1 MSAQPRQESI
11 GKRALHGAFQI
22 GIASYVILAI
32 TFASGIVLARI
43 LDPEDF
49 GIVVFANFFYSII
62 ARLKDH
68 GFDGALIHRS
78 DDVQTAANTHL
89 VLHVSICGLIVLIAA
104 GIFPLLVFFHNTT
117 VGWIVLANALIFLL
131 GSPSMT
137 CSRLLDKEMRYGK
150 ISILGIVGNLLT
162 SGSQLSL
169 AFAGWGLWAL
179 VFGGIPTRIWAVA
192 ASWRWSPLRPRIK
205 LDWGMAKWYFRFG
218 PYWLSVVSGFA
229 TLIIEQFQNFLV
241 GSLIGPAA
249 VGFMSRAYGWADLP
263 TQRVTH
269 IISGTAFPVYAK
281 LQHERERLSYAF
293 SLVQRAVARLSFPLA
308 VYLVLVI
315 PYGTRF
321 LIGERWL
328 PVAPIF
334 QLFAVYM
341 FTRPLYDDI
350 KLLLTAVG
358 ELRLVNR
365 TQVTM
370 AATMLI
376 TAPLLVVST
385 PGLLTQAPGW
395 VLAWV
400 RSPLEARIRHEWSEA
415 VAIGTVHVEAVYGPL
430 QAAVFGALGA
440 AIAIGIVHIIG
451 LSMGMYF
458 LRRFVDLHSVRTY
471 GPPLVGALVAGF
483 VTVGVHSQLPPLPDV
498 VLLATHGAVL
508 GIAYLAV
515 LVILEGRE
523 LLVELRTVRQTLRE
537 I

>member
-1 MSAQPRQESI
+1 MTAQSRQESI
-11 GKRALHGAFQI
+11 GKRALHGAFQL

-43 LDPEDF
+43 LDPKDF
-49 GIVVFANFFYSII
+49 GTVVFANFFYSLI

-68 GFDGALIHRS
+68 GFDGALIHRA

-89 VLHVSICGLIVLIAA
+89 VLHVSISALIVLVAA
-104 GIFPLLVFFHNTT
+104 VIFPILVFFHDTT
-117 VGWIVLANALIFLL
+117 VGWIVLANAVIFLV

-137 CSRLLDKEMRYGK
+137 CSRLLDKEMRFGK
-150 ISILGIVGNLLT
+150 VAIIGIVGNLLAAA
-162 SGSQLSL
+162 SQLSL
-169 AFAGWGLWAL
+169 AFLGWGLWAL
-179 VFGGIPTRIWAVA
+179 VFGGVPTRIWAVA
-192 ASWRWSPLRPRIK
+192 ATWRWAPLRPRIK
-205 LDWGMAKWYFRFG
+205 LDWDMAKWYFRFG

-229 TLIIEQFQNFLV
+229 TLIVEQAHNFLV
-241 GSLIGPAA
+241 GSLVGFSA

-281 LQHERERLSYAF
+281 LQDERERLSFAF
-293 SLVQRAVARLSFPLA
+293 RLVQRAVARLSFPLA
-308 VYLVLVI
+308 VYLILII

-341 FTRPLYDDI
+341 FTRPLFDDI

-370 AATMLI
+370 AVTMLI
-376 TAPLLVVST
+376 IAPLLVITAPALFAHLPPWLIAWIRT
-385 PGLLTQAPGW
+385 PLELSIYHEWSDAIEIGSMHMESVYA
-395 VLAWV
+395 
-400 RSPLEARIRHEWSEA
+400 PLEA
-415 VAIGTVHVEAVYGPL
+415 TVV
-430 QAAVFGALGA
+430 GALGA
-440 AIAIGIVHIIG
+440 AIAIGAVQVIG
-451 LSMGMYF
+451 FGMGMYF
-458 LRRFVDLHSVRTY
+458 LRRFVDVSSLQMY
-471 GPPLVGALVAGF
+471 GPPLVGAVVAGV
-483 VTVGVHSQLPPLPDV
+483 VTVAVHTQLPPLQDV
-498 VLLATHGAVL
+498 VLLATHGVL
-508 GIAYLAV
+508 MGVTYLAV
-515 LVILEGRE
+515 LVLLEGKE
-523 LLVELRTVRQTLRE
+523 LLTELRTVRQTLRQ